1 MKKILNWFEDVFM
14 IKKVKI
20 RTYVI
25 SDLDGGEIV
34 GRIYKK
40 ELRKGNQKEFRIE
53 KVIKRKDHKL

>member
-1 MKKILNWFEDVFM
+1 M

-34 GRIYKK
+34 RRIYKK